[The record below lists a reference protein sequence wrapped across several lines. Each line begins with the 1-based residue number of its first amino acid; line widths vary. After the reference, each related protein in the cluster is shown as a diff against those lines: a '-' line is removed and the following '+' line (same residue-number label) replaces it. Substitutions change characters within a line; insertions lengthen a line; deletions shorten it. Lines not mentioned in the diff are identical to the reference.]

1 MISLKEIRTARG
13 ISQERLAELVGVS
26 RQTISKWEN
35 GSVQPSADNLV
46 LLSEVFHLPV
56 EAFLKDDWIPPEQ
69 QAVETV
75 SILPEVP
82 PEPDAEP
89 AAVPEEQPQEPDA
102 EPAAPPAESP
112 PRRRNYR
119 LWAALAAIIAVIGII
134 AGMISFKQRGN
145 DVTPEEKTEWE
156 EADKSIVIMPGTR
169 QPLQP

>member
-1 MISLKEIRTARG
+1 MISLKEVRVARG

-26 RQTISKWEN
+26 RQTISRWEN
-35 GSVQPSADNLV
+35 GAVQPSTDNLV
-46 LLSEVFHLPV
+46 RLSEVFQLPV
-56 EAFLKDDWIPPEQ
+56 EAFLTDDWIPPEQ
-69 QAVETV
+69 QAVEAV

-89 AAVPEEQPQEPDA
+89 AAVPEEQPPEP
-102 EPAAPPAESP
+102 EAPPAESP

-156 EADKSIVIMPGTR
+156 EVDEAIIDGSFTLHP
-169 QPLQP
+169 